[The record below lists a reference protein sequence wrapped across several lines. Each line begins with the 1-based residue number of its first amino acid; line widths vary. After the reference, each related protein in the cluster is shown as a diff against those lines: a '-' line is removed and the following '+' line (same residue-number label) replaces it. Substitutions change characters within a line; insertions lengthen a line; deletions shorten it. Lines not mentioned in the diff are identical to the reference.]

1 MESKPNVGGRRLTV
15 QPIMPGMQLLLIALR
30 NTLRHRVRSIATLA
44 AISIGVASLILAGG
58 FIKDI
63 FIQLGEAII
72 HSQTGHI
79 QITRHGYFEG
89 KIRSPENYLIE
100 NVEVLKAELVKGLSS
115 TKIVS
120 SRLTFTGTL
129 NNGMR
134 DLGIIGEGVEAGPE
148 KIIGTY
154 LHFVAGRPLNESDAE
169 RVVIGQGVAKNLGL
183 KIGDRVTLLATLA
196 QGAVNTIDLEVVGI
210 FQSFSKDFDARA
222 IRIPMGSAQSL
233 MDTSSVHMLVVM
245 LTDTDQT
252 AEATR
257 TAKILL
263 SARGFAV
270 TPWNNISDF
279 YEKTVELY
287 DRQFGVLRLIIL
299 AMVLLS
305 VTNSINMTLFERTRE
320 FGTMQA
326 IGDRS
331 LDIFKLIIAE
341 SLCLG
346 LLGGLLGIFL
356 GCGTAIIV
364 SAIGIPMPPPPN
376 ANLGYSA
383 LIRLDSLSVAAS
395 GLIGFVACLLASLLP
410 ARRASRLDIG
420 EALRH
425 GV

>member
-1 MESKPNVGGRRLTV
+1 
-15 QPIMPGMQLLLIALR
+15 MPGMQLLLIALR